1 MTAIGMTVNPD
12 QAMLWAD
19 TMVFDDRG
27 PIGHV
32 AKLIVNPTARL
43 AAAGAGWGSLLHCAD
58 ALAMAA
64 TSLDRLV
71 DQLPALLR
79 RKAADCA
86 ERREDPSDFAMNAY
100 VLAGWSDEYR
110 RIAGYVLAA
119 DRYFEPEIAST
130 FAAPDVP
137 DLAAIGADTPDDIEP
152 VAIDQIAELRRRHR
166 CEITGRVVIATI
178 RPNEVTAR
186 TLLSLDAWSAATAG
200 TGAAVALEGAT
211 A

>member
-1 MTAIGMTVNPD
+1 MVVNRD
-12 QAMLWAD
+12 QATIWAD
-19 TMVFDDRG
+19 TLVFNDRG
-27 PIGHV
+27 PIGHT
-32 AKLIVNPTARL
+32 AKLIVNPTGRL

-58 ALAMAA
+58 CLAMAA
-64 TSLDRLV
+64 TSLDRLI
-71 DQLPALLR
+71 DQLPGLLR
-79 RKAADCA
+79 RKAAECA
-86 ERREDPSDFAMNAY
+86 ERREDPSDFTCNAY
-100 VLAGWSDEYR
+100 AVAGWSDEYR
-110 RIAGYVLAA
+110 RIVGFVLAA

-130 FAAPDVP
+130 FAAPEAA

-166 CEITGRVVIATI
+166 CEITGRVVVATI

-186 TLLSLDAWSAATAG
+186 TLLTLDAWSAATAG